1 MDFPPPHGA
10 VKLRTT
16 ECAVRTRRF
25 LLALFVV
32 GCSGPA
38 VDVTPHPGFT
48 GTSSDAGGHDD
59 DASAPAG
66 DASPDA
72 DASGDVA
79 SVDASMG
86 DTSTPMGPLVAYISG
101 YDPTIGVYA
110 VNPTSGALSQTSTT
124 TSFGSSPSFLAMS
137 PSAKNLYALDENT
150 NGQVGAYAVDAT
162 TGALTFLSSVS
173 SQGDGP
179 AFLSV
184 DGTGKFVLVANYG
197 DGTVAVLPV
206 QTNGSVGAAVDMHT
220 VGANAHMIIA
230 DPSNRYVFVPCLGAN
245 YVAQFEFDDTTGMLT
260 PNSVATVAV
269 PSGSGPRHLAFHPTL
284 PYAYL
289 LSETASTVTPFSFD
303 ATTGRLAAID
313 SPQSTIPHGFS
324 GTNTGAE
331 VHVHPSGRFVF
342 ASNRGDDSV
351 VAFDVDPT
359 TGKITY
365 ASRTPTGGMT
375 PRDFG
380 LDPTGALLYAANQNS
395 NTVFPFLVDATH
407 GTIAANGGSTAA
419 TMPSFVGLFRLPAP

>member
-1 MDFPPPHGA
+1 M
-10 VKLRTT
+10 L
-16 ECAVRTRRF
+16 TR
-25 LLALFVV
+25 LALFALLVD

-38 VDVTPHPGFT
+38 VDVPPNPGFT
-48 GTSSDAGGHDD
+48 ATASDAGGE
-59 DASAPAG
+59 DATTPAG
-66 DASPDA
+66 DAS
-72 DASGDVA
+72 SV
-79 SVDASMG
+79 VDASREAASPDASVG
-86 DTSTPMGPLVAYISG
+86 DTSAPMGPLVAYISG
-101 YDPTIGVYA
+101 YDPTIHVYGVDA
-110 VNPTSGALSQTSTT
+110 TTGALSQTSTT
-124 TSFGSSPSFLAMS
+124 TSFGTSPSFLAMS
-137 PSAKNLYALDENT
+137 PSAKYLYALDENT

-173 SQGDGP
+173 SQGSGP

-184 DGTGKFVLVANYG
+184 DGTGKYVLVANYG

-206 QTNGSVGAAVDMHT
+206 QADGSVGTAVDMHT
-220 VGANAHMIIA
+220 VGANAHMIVA
-230 DPSNRYVFVPCLGAN
+230 DPSNKYVFVPCLGAS
-245 YVAQFEFDDTTGMLT
+245 YVAQFLFDDATGILT

-313 SPQSTIPHGFS
+313 SPQSTIPNGFA

-331 VHVHPSGRFVF
+331 VHVHPSGKFVF

-351 VAFDVDPT
+351 VVFDVDPA

-407 GTIAANGGSTAA
+407 GTITANGGSTTA
-419 TMPSFVGLFRLPAP
+419 TMPSFVGLFRLPGP